1 MSIQLQSVTSAA
13 TARVYTTSLESESYD
28 SLRAIGRGDWQTVG
42 NRSLETLC
50 DLGLIA
56 PFKEGWR
63 VTLAGMARLRSVG
76 SPSSDFLLVRSQ

>member
-1 MSIQLQSVTSAA
+1 MSLQPQSATPS
-13 TARVYTTSLESESYD
+13 TAARAFSTGLEPETYD
-28 SLRAIGRGDWQTVG
+28 SLRAIGRGEWQAVG

-63 VTLAGMARLRSVG
+63 LTFAGMARLRSVG
-76 SPSSDFLLVRSQ
+76 SPASDFLVARQQ

>member
-1 MSIQLQSVTSAA
+1 MSMQPQTAPST
-13 TARVYTTSLESESYD
+13 TARTFATCLESETYD
-28 SLRAIGRGDWQTVG
+28 SLRAIGRGEWQAVG

-56 PFKEGWR
+56 PFKGGWR

-76 SPSSDFLLVRSQ
+76 SPASAFQLFREQ